1 MKKLLSCFLAATL
14 ALSLCACGQEPEQL
28 GAPESEPTEAA
39 DVAEPAENLSF
50 DFEFKTEER
59 EFRLS
64 DSEAVTV
71 RLEYDLYGDIEI
83 AEAVSGGYVVGLLRE
98 GYLVL
103 SPFGGEIPHVWLVNI
118 ADGTAEQVIPD
129 ELYGRTYQEYEDVLT
144 FGHVNDG
151 PDFSVLYWCLN
162 PALNGDTLSGLKL
175 AYYSNAF
182 ADDGGNIVTD
192 SSQNGAIWVYDFDTK
207 TAERIDPQGYEVSG
221 GYAPCWPQHDTVSFV
236 AGDNWFNYAD
246 GRLIDTEMN
255 CDELFDIINE
265 DEDFDAFLRHGVV
278 ETDASD
284 SIEADGV
291 TYYRVTDGRF
301 DTEEHFNASM
311 KAHYSASFIEQGF
324 AAGDVKFSDGKTYC
338 RAADEDYTD
347 FPMYVSFENAEIAE
361 GVYGDDQYFREFR
374 VKAYT
379 NPTSLKLREVAWVSL
394 ENGSEGW
401 KVSSA
406 DRNVVANGSWVN
418 LPEGLPIT
426 TDELDEILR
435 RDELIGRIVVNGSMD
450 ATPDVTLTLENSD
463 VCCKVADEV
472 FTSAAKLHAFIEQTY
487 TGDALDAVSA
497 MASERYAE
505 SDGELYLVLEGMM
518 SLENKPKNY
527 AVDSFTDDSVTVSS
541 YGGYSS
547 ENDDSVCVH
556 TYVIT
561 KTADG
566 WRIAKKN

>member
-1 MKKLLSCFLAATL
+1 MKKFAAIAL
-14 ALSLCACGQEPEQL
+14 ALALLLGLCSCGEKAEE
-28 GAPESEPTEAA
+28 GANPPKDRDGEVGAA
-39 DVAEPAENLSF
+39 PVSV
-50 DFEFKTEER
+50 DFGFKTENK
-59 EFRLS
+59 EFKLS
-64 DSEAVTV
+64 DSESLTV
-71 RLEYDLYGDIEI
+71 RLEYDVYGNVESADAI
-83 AEAVSGGYVVGLLRE
+83 SGGYVVGLLKE

-103 SPFGGEIPHVWLVNI
+103 NPFGGEIPHVWLVNI
-118 ADGTAEQVIPD
+118 ADGAAEQVIPE
-129 ELYGRTYQEYEDVLT
+129 ELYGRSYQEFEEALT

-301 DTEEHFNASM
+301 DTEERFNESI
-311 KAHYSASFIEQGF
+311 KAHYSDSFIEAGY
-324 AAGDVKFSDGKTYC
+324 AAGDIKFSDGKTYC
-338 RAADEDYTD
+338 RAADEDYID
-347 FPMYVSFENAEIAE
+347 FPMYVSFENAEIVE
-361 GVYGDDQYFREFR
+361 GTYGDDQYFREFR

-379 NPTSLKLREVAWVSL
+379 NPGEHKLREVAWVSL
-394 ENGSEGW
+394 EKDGEGNW
-401 KVSSA
+401 KVSST
-406 DRNVVANGSWVN
+406 DRNIVASGGWAN
-418 LPEGLPIT
+418 LPEGLPVSE
-426 TDELDEILR
+426 DELNEIIK
-435 RDELIGRIVVNGSMD
+435 RDILFEEVIARGNIKTSPEETAIAESGETGYKVV
-450 ATPDVTLTLENSD
+450 
-463 VCCKVADEV
+463 DEV
-472 FTSAAKLHAFIEQTY
+472 FSSGEKLDAFIETTY
-487 TGDALDAVSA
+487 AGEALEAA
-497 MASERYAE
+497 KALKNERFAE
-505 SDGELYLVLEGMM
+505 VGGELYVVSEGMM
-518 SLENKPKNY
+518 SLESPQKSY
-527 AVDSFTDDSVTVSS
+527 AVESFTDDSVTVVS
-541 YGGYSS
+541 YGGYLS
-547 ENDDSVCVH
+547 ENDDSVCVRRFIIKN
-556 TYVIT
+556 TP
-561 KTADG
+561 DG
-566 WRIAKKN
+566 LKIESKN